1 MKKNVGYPIKFIRQQ
16 SARSN
21 ELDRLAALS
30 TIPDSDKQ
38 SQLQQI
44 ADAISSLQSEYRNKQ
59 IAVENEYIEKSRE
72 LPEEDFTAEKT
83 GKLAVLFNEHADA
96 VGALRQQQI
105 QVNLIVTNEEKAQ
118 QIADIRFDLE
128 AAARSVGLQDMSI
141 EDIAQQTKDE
151 FEESERKRIF
161 GYRTDRLKK
170 YPPIREQLDAIM
182 KGGEDLEAM
191 RTRVMAVK
199 EEFPKPDLPPSDPDQ
214 PGDPR
219 LPRDNG

>member
-44 ADAISSLQSEYRNKQ
+44 ADAIEGLQSEYRNKQ
-59 IAVENEYIEKSRE
+59 IALENEYIERARE
-72 LPEEDFTAEKT
+72 QPEEDFTAEKS
-83 GKLAVLFNEHADA
+83 GKLALMFNEHADA

-128 AAARSVGLQDMSI
+128 AAARSVGLQDFSI
-141 EDIAQQTKDE
+141 EEIAQATQDE
-151 FEESERKRIF
+151 LQESEEKRLY
-161 GYRTDRLKK
+161 GYKKDRVKK
-170 YPPIREQLDAIM
+170 YPTVKDQLDALW
-182 KGGEDLEAM
+182 KGGDDMEAM
-191 RTRVMAVK
+191 RQKFMAIK
-199 EEFPKPDLPPSDPDQ
+199 AEFPKPVLPPSDPDQ